1 MLQSN
6 PQYSDLQASRQKKP
20 PSGIYVCKP
29 SHCLQ
34 LLLIGLAFEL
44 GQICQTSGR
53 VKILKHA
60 YPPLIPGTVLP
71 ALLHLALAL
80 AFALQVLFF
89 LLTLCFALRLSLA
102 LTGLRV

>member
-1 MLQSN
+1 L
-6 PQYSDLQASRQKKP
+6 D
-20 PSGIYVCKP
+20 
-29 SHCLQ
+29 
-34 LLLIGLAFEL
+34 LLLSWVKFARLRV
-44 GQICQTSGR
+44 R

-71 ALLHLALAL
+71 ALLRLALAL